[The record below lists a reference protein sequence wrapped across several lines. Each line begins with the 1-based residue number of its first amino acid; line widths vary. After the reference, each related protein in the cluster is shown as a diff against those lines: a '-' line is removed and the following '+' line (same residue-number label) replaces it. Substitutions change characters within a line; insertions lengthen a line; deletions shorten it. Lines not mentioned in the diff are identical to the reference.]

1 VKLADKIKEYGAEI
15 ALDEVK
21 ITTAK
26 DLIEVREFMESRKK
40 EGELSKFVKDDLAA
54 ITSPSGVLASAQ
66 SIIVVAMSYYNRGD
80 DVPANGLQ
88 GKLSRF
94 ARGQDYHQVLG
105 AKLEQLENFLS
116 GLKPQVE
123 TQRFVDTGPT
133 VDRALARRAGIGW
146 QGKNCSI
153 IHPDYGSW
161 IFIGGLITN
170 LELETDSAME
180 DQCGSCTRCLDNCP
194 TGALQKKYL
203 LDAKECLGYITL
215 SKGYLEEQHRKQID
229 NRLWGCDT
237 CQDVC
242 PYNQDVK
249 ARNHSQFREEEPAG
263 HPELLPLLEL
273 TNDQFKNIFGST
285 ALNWRGKRPL
295 KRNAAVILGNLQS
308 TAAVPDLISTL
319 KEDPQAIVRG
329 HCAWALGEIG
339 TLVAKRGLEEALVTE
354 DEERVRSEIKQA
366 LDNSE

>member
-1 VKLADKIKEYGAEI
+1 MKLADKIKDYGAEI

-21 ITTAK
+21 ITTAN
-26 DLIEVREFMESRKK
+26 DLIEVREFMESCKK
-40 EGELSKFVKDDLAA
+40 EGQLSKFVKDDLAA
-54 ITSPSGVLASAQ
+54 ITSPTEVLASAQ

-80 DVPANGLQ
+80 SASANGLQ
-88 GKLSRF
+88 GKMSRF

-116 GLKPQVE
+116 RLKPQVE
-123 TQRFVDTGPT
+123 THRFVDTGPT

-161 IFIGGLITN
+161 IFIGGIITN
-170 LELETDSAME
+170 LELESDSAIE
-180 DQCGSCTRCLDNCP
+180 DKCGDCTRCLDNCP
-194 TGALQKKYL
+194 TGALQEKYL

-249 ARNHSQFREEEPAG
+249 AGNHLEFRENDGEAYPD
-263 HPELLPLLEL
+263 LLPLLEL
-273 TNDQFKNIFGST
+273 TNDRFKKRFGST

-308 TAAVPDLISTL
+308 TAALPGLIATL

-329 HCAWALGEIG
+329 HCAWALGEIAS
-339 TLVAKRGLEEALVTE
+339 LVAKRGLEEALVTE
-354 DEERVRSEIKQA
+354 KEERVRSEIKQA
-366 LDNSE
+366 LANS